1 TFCKSYKLHPSIH
14 PFSSA
19 YPGPGRGGRS
29 LSREAQP
36 NCSTAPPIQ
45 DLGLAI
51 SCFTM
56 LFGTISNLAALGILA
71 KSRLRFCRQS
81 KAPFLILTVALL
93 LADLGGHVILG
104 SFALYLHISRRNKI
118 EALQSSVTLCNVFG
132 ANMVFFGLCPLL
144 FGCAMAVERCVAIT
158 KPFRVYVITVARVGR
173 VMLFLSSLALVLAVL
188 PLFIME
194 TYTIQYP
201 CTWCFLRVTYPH
213 CDADNYPAL
222 IFSCLG
228 LSALTLSLFSNTKSV
243 AALMRARMRTLNA
256 KTNSTA
262 RCARRVSCVM
272 VQLVV
277 ITVVSCVCWSP
288 FLVSTFKQSRTSYQ
302 EQERFIHLALRIASW
317 NQILDPWVY
326 ILLRKTV
333 LFRFYEQRLCIE
345 QIDTFPLS
353 NKPIAYLHKQLVNK
367 RWKRT

>member
-1 TFCKSYKLHPSIH
+1 MSVKMMTTCQPNQTCH
-14 PFSSA
+14 
-19 YPGPGRGGRS
+19 
-29 LSREAQP
+29 QP

-104 SFALYLHISRRNKI
+104 SFAMYLHISRRNKI

-158 KPFRVYVITVARVGR
+158 KPFRVYVITVAHVGR
-173 VMLFLSSLALVLAVL
+173 VMLLLSSLALVLAVL

-262 RCARRVSCVM
+262 RCARRVSCASSSSLFFSLDVEVM

-288 FLVSTFKQSRTSYQ
+288 FLIQIIVMQFKQSRTSYQ

-333 LFRFYEQRLCIE
+333 LFRFYEQR
-345 QIDTFPLS
+345 
-353 NKPIAYLHKQLVNK
+353 
-367 RWKRT
+367 RTLTRK